1 MTESVLKRKLY
12 PQTSMDKSNLSY
24 WTSLHNNLQYIL
36 SIHKEQ
42 GNKTAIFPFDLAY
55 LITNRWNS
63 EEKDSY
69 KIVCDI
75 DDFET
80 EESTN
85 LLIENNL
92 HKLKETREKI
102 HNKLQY
108 LLDIHVDISKPFPLD
123 LVYMMDL
130 DTYYFFEALEY
141 DKEYNYDRKFSFP
154 YYNGPVFYMTG
165 PLNGKK
171 LLNQYKFFDVED
183 TYLEKDYLKYY
194 IKSEFIT
201 DSVSENYLLWKSADK
216 DNIYDYNR
224 KYIESYY
231 NPDIY
236 LPDYG
241 LELEIE
247 NYEYDGI
254 NDDDEPRY
262 TSFNHFI
269 DNKTYDD
276 FYTVA

>member
-1 MTESVLKRKLY
+1 MSSRVLISFSFIFSGFFNFYQKNISK
-12 PQTSMDKSNLSY
+12 D
-24 WTSLHNNLQYIL
+24 
-36 SIHKEQ
+36 
-42 GNKTAIFPFDLAY
+42 NKFVKVY
-55 LITNRWNS
+55 
-63 EEKDSY
+63 KDY
-69 KIVCDI
+69 
-75 DDFET
+75 
-80 EESTN
+80 
-85 LLIENNL
+85 
-92 HKLKETREKI
+92 ETRYKSI
-102 HNKLQY
+102 CNNTDVK
-108 LLDIHVDISKPFPLD
+108 VDAIKP
-123 LVYMMDL
+123 
-130 DTYYFFEALEY
+130 TEY
-141 DKEYNYDRKFSFP
+141 DDINDKI
-154 YYNGPVFYMTG
+154 
-165 PLNGKK
+165 
-171 LLNQYKFFDVED
+171 
-183 TYLEKDYLKYY
+183 KDYLKYY

>member
-1 MTESVLKRKLY
+1 
-12 PQTSMDKSNLSY
+12 
-24 WTSLHNNLQYIL
+24 
-36 SIHKEQ
+36 
-42 GNKTAIFPFDLAY
+42 
-55 LITNRWNS
+55 
-63 EEKDSY
+63 
-69 KIVCDI
+69 
-75 DDFET
+75 
-80 EESTN
+80 
-85 LLIENNL
+85 
-92 HKLKETREKI
+92 
-102 HNKLQY
+102 
-108 LLDIHVDISKPFPLD
+108 
-123 LVYMMDL
+123 
-130 DTYYFFEALEY
+130 
-141 DKEYNYDRKFSFP
+141 
-154 YYNGPVFYMTG
+154 MTG